1 MCGDLLSGLA
11 STGICAAACLCC
23 GGCFCLGMCLKE
35 HVYLWVAGG
44 VKPAGPMK
52 SNLTT
57 PFRQHIPLL
66 FALQESDAWR
76 GGSSGEG

>member
-1 MCGDLLSGLA
+1 MRGDLLSGLA

-23 GGCFCLGMCLKE
+23 GGCFCLGKYIKDVCIFR
-35 HVYLWVAGG
+35 GG
-44 VKPAGPMK
+44 GEPAGPMK

-57 PFRQHIPLL
+57 PFRQHIPPL